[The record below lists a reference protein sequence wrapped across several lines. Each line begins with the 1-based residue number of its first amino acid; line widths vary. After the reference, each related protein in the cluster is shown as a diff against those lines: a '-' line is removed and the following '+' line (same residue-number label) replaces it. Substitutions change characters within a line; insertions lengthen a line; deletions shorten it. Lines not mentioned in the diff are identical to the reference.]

1 MGFVFPVFYC
11 FFQARSQPCLQEVWF
26 GGWNQKLFVQTSW
39 LMFSGSLEPGR
50 DWRWVGFRPGR
61 PECAAQGACG
71 RWQVGRTSVG
81 RFCSVSCRLKHW
93 LKIPS
98 LSRDS
103 QAWKGSFCKR
113 PLKEH
118 PGDISRRL
126 GLRKVDTAPIFQAP
140 GTLPCDGFSRIPRE
154 GESLQPHYHQYYFLS
169 SPETEGSQAS
179 DNLK

>member
-1 MGFVFPVFYC
+1 MGFVFPVFYF

-61 PECAAQGACG
+61 PECAAQGACV

-113 PLKEH
+113 SLKEH
-118 PGDISRRL
+118 PGDMSRRL
-126 GLRKVDTAPIFQAP
+126 MYPPMWCIFTHPKRRGEPAP
-140 GTLPCDGFSRIPRE
+140 
-154 GESLQPHYHQYYFLS
+154 PHYHQYYFLS
-169 SPETEGSQAS
+169 SLENEGSQAS
-179 DNLK
+179 ANLK